1 MSRSIMQD
9 TKECFLCRM
18 RAEGQGYFGPL
29 TSYGLEKHHVMHGVA
44 NRKIAEKY
52 GLTVYLCEKDHR
64 TGAEAVHKSRE
75 TDLKLIRAGQR
86 RFEQVY
92 SRREWMEAFG
102 KNYLYE
108 DSADNNALE
117 QVLQQLFKDNKHLR
131 DKIYTSS
138 LETAEIMGILCADDE
153 AVYQICVHNRIYTM
167 DINRELGRVTITA
180 PPDEKTEWNR
190 EDVVAAVIDIYS
202 KTEEDI

>member
-1 MSRSIMQD
+1 M
-9 TKECFLCRM
+9 
-18 RAEGQGYFGPL
+18 
-29 TSYGLEKHHVMHGVA
+29 
-44 NRKIAEKY
+44 
-52 GLTVYLCEKDHR
+52 
-64 TGAEAVHKSRE
+64 
-75 TDLKLIRAGQR
+75 KLIRAGQR

>member
-1 MSRSIMQD
+1 M
-9 TKECFLCRM
+9 
-18 RAEGQGYFGPL
+18 
-29 TSYGLEKHHVMHGVA
+29 
-44 NRKIAEKY
+44 
-52 GLTVYLCEKDHR
+52 
-64 TGAEAVHKSRE
+64 SRE

-190 EDVVAAVIDIYS
+190 EDVVAAVIDIFS

>member
-1 MSRSIMQD
+1 MSRSIMQN

-18 RAEGQGYFGPL
+18 RAEEQGYFGPL
-29 TSYGLEKHHVMHGVA
+29 ISYSLEKHHVMHGVA

-52 GLTVYLCEKDHR
+52 GLTVYLCKEDHR

-75 TDLKLIRAGQR
+75 TDLKLIRAGQK

-92 SRREWMEAFG
+92 SHREWMKAFG

-108 DSADNNALE
+108 DSTDNNMLE

-131 DKIYTSS
+131 DKIYTSN
-138 LETAEIMGILCADDE
+138 LETEEIMEILCADE

-190 EDVVAAVIDIYS
+190 EDVVAAVINIS
-202 KTEEDI
+202 EREK

>member
-1 MSRSIMQD
+1 
-9 TKECFLCRM
+9 M

-108 DSADNNALE
+108 DSADNNVLE

-138 LETAEIMGILCADDE
+138 LETVEIMEILYADE
-153 AVYQICVHNRIYTM
+153 AAYQSCVHNRIYTM

>member
-1 MSRSIMQD
+1 
-9 TKECFLCRM
+9 M
-18 RAEGQGYFGPL
+18 RAEKQGYFGPL

-52 GLTVYLCEKDHR
+52 GLTVFLCEKDHR

-75 TDLKLIRAGQR
+75 TDLKLIKAGQR

-92 SRREWMEAFG
+92 SHREWMNAFG

-108 DSADNNALE
+108 DSMDNNVLE
-117 QVLQQLFKDNKHLR
+117 QALQQLFKDNKHLR
-131 DKIYTSS
+131 DKIFTSS
-138 LETAEIMGILCADDE
+138 LETEEIMEILCADE
-153 AVYQICVHNRIYTM
+153 AAYQICVHNRIYTM
-167 DINRELGRVTITA
+167 DINQELGRVTITA
-180 PPDEKTEWNR
+180 PPDEKTDWNR

>member
-1 MSRSIMQD
+1 MSRSIMQN

-18 RAEGQGYFGPL
+18 RAEEQGYFGPL

-52 GLTVYLCEKDHR
+52 GLTVFLCEKDHR

-92 SRREWMEAFG
+92 SHREWMKAFG

-108 DSADNNALE
+108 DFADNNVLE
-117 QVLQQLFKDNKHLR
+117 QVLQQLFKEFPRTVRHHPRRVPRPTK
-131 DKIYTSS
+131 
-138 LETAEIMGILCADDE
+138 AEPQNAIKKTTHCG
-153 AVYQICVHNRIYTM
+153 VHAIS
-167 DINRELGRVTITA
+167 GR
-180 PPDEKTEWNR
+180 
-190 EDVVAAVIDIYS
+190 
-202 KTEEDI
+202 

>member
-1 MSRSIMQD
+1 
-9 TKECFLCRM
+9 M
-18 RAEGQGYFGPL
+18 RAEEQGYFGPL

-52 GLTVYLCEKDHR
+52 GLTVFLCEKDHR

-92 SRREWMEAFG
+92 SHREWMKAFG

-108 DSADNNALE
+108 DFADNNVLE

-131 DKIYTSS
+131 DKIYTSG
-138 LETAEIMGILCADDE
+138 LETAEIMEILYADE
-153 AVYQICVHNRIYTM
+153 AAYQICVHNRIYTM
-167 DINRELGRVTITA
+167 DINQELGRVTITA

-190 EDVVAAVIDIYS
+190 EDVVAAVINIS
-202 KTEEDI
+202 EREK

>member
-1 MSRSIMQD
+1 M
-9 TKECFLCRM
+9 
-18 RAEGQGYFGPL
+18 
-29 TSYGLEKHHVMHGVA
+29 
-44 NRKIAEKY
+44 
-52 GLTVYLCEKDHR
+52 DHR
-64 TGAEAVHKSRE
+64 TGAEAVHNSRE

-108 DSADNNALE
+108 NSADNNVLE

-138 LETAEIMGILCADDE
+138 LETAEILEILCADE
-153 AVYQICVHNRIYTM
+153 AAYKICVHNRIYTM